1 MLKTNS
7 RPAFLSSK
15 KHTRSGANSNTIEI
29 VKMQII
35 DQFENGGKTWYIFQF

>member
-1 MLKTNS
+1 MLKTSS

-15 KHTRSGANSNTIEI
+15 SIQVSGANSNTIEI

-35 DQFENGGKTWYIFQF
+35 DQFENGEKTWYIFQF